1 MILNTLIIGDRAGQR
16 LDNFL
21 FQIYKSTPNSHV
33 YRMIRKGRI
42 RVNGKPCKDN
52 TYKLCQDDVILMPT
66 PINDVS
72 HVTPSDAVIEKVKS
86 MIVHESDDFWLLNK
100 TQGICVHQSERDGFG
115 VVEVMRHIYGD
126 AHLVH
131 RIDRNTSGCLIV
143 AKSYTVLS
151 RLQSYWRNANV
162 DKYYWLLSEGE
173 WASGEKRLVTEPLL
187 RVDAKQGGAKV
198 ITSDKGKSART
209 EFKLIKQYH
218 GYCLLQAKITTGRT
232 HQIRVHAAFIGLPI
246 VGDGRY
252 GKAKNP
258 HVSMMFLHAR
268 QLIIPDEDINFK
280 AALSEEQTA
289 CLRRLDLDS

>member
-1 MILNTLIIGDRAGQR
+1 MNTLIIGDRAGQR

-52 TYKLCQDDVILMPT
+52 TYKLCQDDVLVMPT
-66 PINDVS
+66 PVNDVS
-72 HVTPSDAVIEKVKS
+72 HVTPSETLVEKVKA
-86 MIVHESDDFWLLNK
+86 MILHETEDFWLLNK
-100 TQGICVHQSERDGFG
+100 TQGICVHQSQRDGFG

-131 RIDRNTSGCLIV
+131 RIDRNTSGCLII
-143 AKSYTVLS
+143 AKSYQSLAK
-151 RLQSYWRNANV
+151 LQSYWRDGTV
-162 DKYYWLLSEGE
+162 DKYYWLLSEG
-173 WASGEKRLVTEPLL
+173 SCHFNDKRVVSEPLL
-187 RVDAKQGGAKV
+187 RIDAEHGGAKV
-198 ITSDKGKSART
+198 IISDKGKPART
-209 EFKLIKQYH
+209 EFKLIKQYK

-232 HQIRVHAAFIGLPI
+232 HQIRVHAAAIGLPI

-258 HVSMMFLHAR
+258 LISMMFLHAR
-268 QLIIPDEDINFK
+268 QLIIPDEKINFE
-280 AALSEEQTA
+280 APLSEEQSA
-289 CLRRLDLDS
+289 CLSRLDLDS